1 MCFIHP
7 PPTFPRSILF
17 LSLYIQLWIP
27 SKEKRKKKK
36 TRPTRYVVF
45 HWSMIDLTGA
55 TFRENCPPPLPLS
68 QQLATA
74 NSVMAKGGILCP
86 IPISILG
93 LGQAE
98 ACTGPVYAVTTAL
111 SSYVQWSCV
120 MDIVSL

>member
-1 MCFIHP
+1 
-7 PPTFPRSILF
+7 
-17 LSLYIQLWIP
+17 
-27 SKEKRKKKK
+27 
-36 TRPTRYVVF
+36 
-45 HWSMIDLTGA
+45 MIDLTGA
-55 TFRENCPPPLPLS
+55 TFRENCPSPLS

-111 SSYVQWSCV
+111 SSHVQWSCV
-120 MDIVSL
+120 QKTLFPCSHSLPLALTLSTPLLQ